1 MVMKKPVS
9 KLLALGISMVLAN
22 SAFAKGDSKEPTLTD
37 AELKDATQIYFDRC
51 AGCHG
56 MLRKGALG
64 PSLEPKKTKAMGTA
78 ALEHLIFNGT
88 PGGMP
93 GWGKSGELTKAQ
105 TALMAKYIQMTPP
118 PPPEKSMA
126 DMKKSWKVLVPVD
139 KRPTK
144 PEGNRNWKNY
154 FGVILRDVG
163 QIAIVDGD
171 KKEIISVVDSGFAT
185 HILRTSKSGRY
196 MYVIGRDGKASMI
209 DLWMKTPQNVA
220 EIRTCNDA
228 RSIDTSKYNG
238 EKGNYDDKLVVVGC
252 YWPPSIVVL
261 DGPTLEPKKIVS
273 TASYTYDTGE
283 FTREARVASIVA
295 SHHAPEWVINVKETG
310 QVWLYNY
317 EDVDNP
323 TITMIDAERYLH
335 DGGWDLSKRYFLV
348 AANARNK
355 VAVVDTVERKLAAMV
370 ETGANKPHPGRGV
383 NVDHKKY
390 GPIWGTGHI
399 GANAIVFIGTDPKG
413 HPDNAWKIVKT
424 TKLPGNG
431 GGNLF
436 IKSHPN
442 SKYIFADRPVN
453 PDRKLQTQIYVIDKD
468 SLEVVKTLP
477 MPKEFRGDFDIG
489 GGKKVKLRGPVHLEF
504 NADGSELWTSVWGH
518 KEVPSAIL
526 VYDSN
531 TLKLKKIIKDKR
543 LKTPTGKFNVTN
555 TMNDIY

>member
-1 MVMKKPVS
+1 MKMKAQIA
-9 KLLALGISMVLAN
+9 LALVSGTLLLSQQLAADTTAVSLN
-22 SAFAKGDSKEPTLTD
+22 E
-37 AELKDATQIYFDRC
+37 AELKEATQVYFDRC

-64 PSLEPKKTKAMGTA
+64 PELGTAKTTAMGTQV
-78 ALEHLIFNGT
+78 LETIIFNGT

-93 GWGKSGELTKAQ
+93 GWGKSGELTKAE
-105 TALMAKYIQMTPP
+105 TNLMARYIQTNPP

-126 DMKKSWKVLVPVD
+126 DMKKSWKVLIPVD

-144 PEGNRNWKNY
+144 PETKRNWKNY
-154 FGVILRDVG
+154 FGIILRDVG
-163 QIAIVDGD
+163 KIAIVDGD
-171 KKEIISVVDSGFAT
+171 KKDIITVVDSGFAT

-209 DLWMKTPQNVA
+209 DLWMKTPENVA

-238 EKGNYDDKLVVVGC
+238 PKGNFDDKLVVVGC

-261 DGPTLEPKKIVS
+261 DGPTLEPKKLVS

-283 FTREARVASIVA
+283 YTREARVAAIVA
-295 SHHAPEWVINVKETG
+295 SHHDPEWVINIKETG

-317 EDVDNP
+317 EDVNNP
-323 TITMIDAERYLH
+323 KITMIDAERYLH

-348 AANARNK
+348 AANAKNK
-355 VAVVDTVERKLAAMV
+355 VVVIDTVEKKVAAII

-383 NVDHKKY
+383 NVDSKKY

-399 GANAIVFIGTDPKG
+399 GANSIVFIGTDPEK

-424 TKLPGNG
+424 IELPGKG

-442 SKYIFADRPVN
+442 SKYIFADRPLN
-453 PDRKLQTQIYVIDKD
+453 PDRKLQTQVYVIDK
-468 SLEVVKTLP
+468 STLEVVKTLP
-477 MPKEFRGDFDIG
+477 MPDEFRGEFETSDG
-489 GGKKVKLRGPVHLEF
+489 SKVKLRGPVHFEF
-504 NADGSELWTSVWGH
+504 NADGSEVWTTVWGH
-518 KEVPSAIL
+518 KEIPTAIL
-526 VYDSN
+526 VYDAD
-531 TLKLKKIIKDKR
+531 TLELKTTIKDKR
-543 LKTPTGKFNVTN
+543 LLTPTGKFNVAN
-555 TMNDIY
+555 TMDDIY

>member
-1 MVMKKPVS
+1 MKMKA
-9 KLLALGISMVLAN
+9 KIALALMSG
-22 SAFAKGDSKEPTLTD
+22 TLLLSQQAAADTKAVSLNE
-37 AELKDATQIYFDRC
+37 AELKEATQVYFDRC

-64 PSLEPKKTKAMGTA
+64 PELGEAKTKAMGTQV
-78 ALEHLIFNGT
+78 LETIIFNGT

-93 GWGKSGELTKAQ
+93 GWGKSGELTKAE
-105 TALMAKYIQMTPP
+105 TNLMARYIQTTPP

-126 DMKKSWKVLVPVD
+126 DMKKSWTVLIPVD
-139 KRPTK
+139 KRPAK
-144 PEGNRNWKNY
+144 PEGGRNWKNY
-154 FGVILRDVG
+154 FGIILRDVG
-163 QIAIVDGD
+163 KIAIVDGD
-171 KKEIISVVDSGFAT
+171 KKDIISVVDSGFAT

-209 DLWMKTPQNVA
+209 DLWMKKPENVA

-238 EKGNYDDKLVVVGC
+238 PKGNYDDKLVVVGC

-283 FTREARVASIVA
+283 YTREARVAAIVA
-295 SHHAPEWVINVKETG
+295 SHHDPEWVINIKETG

-317 EDVDNP
+317 EDVANP
-323 TITMIDAERYLH
+323 KITMIDAERFLH

-348 AANARNK
+348 AANAKNK
-355 VAVVDTVERKLAAMV
+355 VVAVDTVEKKIAGII

-383 NVDHKKY
+383 NVDSKKY

-399 GANAIVFIGTDPKG
+399 GANSIVFIGTDPEK

-424 TKLPGNG
+424 IKLPGKG

-436 IKSHPN
+436 IKSHPG
-442 SKYIFADRPVN
+442 SKYIFADRPLN
-453 PDRKLQTQIYVIDKD
+453 PDRKLQTQIYVIDKAT
-468 SLEVVKTLP
+468 LEVVKTLP
-477 MPKEFRGDFDIG
+477 MPDEFRGEFKTSDG
-489 GGKKVKLRGPVHLEF
+489 SKVKLRGPVHFEF
-504 NADGSELWTSVWGH
+504 NADGSEVWTTVWGH
-518 KEVPSAIL
+518 KEIPTAIL

-531 TLKLKKIIKDKR
+531 TLKLKTTIKDKR
-543 LKTPTGKFNVTN
+543 LLTPTGKFNVAN
-555 TMNDIY
+555 TMDDIY